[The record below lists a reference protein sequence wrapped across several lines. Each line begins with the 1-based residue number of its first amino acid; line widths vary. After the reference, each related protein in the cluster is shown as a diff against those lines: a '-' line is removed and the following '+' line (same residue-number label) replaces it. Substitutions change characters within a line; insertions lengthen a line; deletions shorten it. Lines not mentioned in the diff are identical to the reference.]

1 MNRFRQLLDGVSR
14 WIDSVAATIV
24 AWIGR
29 FSTLRTVQF
38 VEEGE
43 GVFRVQPRGA
53 PTPADGRVRIADGQ
67 LDRTLP
73 ADVQAALQGS
83 RAELVLQPSR
93 FLFRPLELPLK
104 AGEFLEGIVRA
115 QIDRLTPWSPADAV
129 FGWSK
134 PADAG
139 ADRIGIT
146 VAATA
151 KSLIAPYVQALSSLG
166 VESIAVSTA
175 GPDAAPIR
183 VLDQKAQGGID
194 VARVRRILIAV
205 LAVTGIAAVASVSV
219 ATILAENLGSRQE
232 AVARRIA
239 ERRALL
245 RTGDTLDGATAA
257 QRTLERRKHET
268 PSSVIVLE
276 TLSNI
281 LPDHTYVTELRIE
294 GDKLRVTGITRDAP
308 SLIRLMEQSPHFTRA
323 TFFAPTTRAPSDPG
337 ERFHIEARI
346 EAVYAARS

>member
-1 MNRFRQLLDGVSR
+1 VNRFRQLLDGVSR

-24 AWIGR
+24 AWIGH
-29 FSTLRTVQF
+29 FSAPRTVQF
-38 VEEGE
+38 VDEGE
-43 GVFRVQPRGA
+43 GVFRVQAKGVPHS
-53 PTPADGRVRIADGQ
+53 ADGRVRIADGR
-67 LDRTLP
+67 LDDALP
-73 ADVQAALQGS
+73 AGVQAALQGT
-83 RAELVLQPSR
+83 RAELVLQPNR
-93 FLFRPLELPLK
+93 FLFRPLELPRK

-139 ADRIGIT
+139 ADRIGLT
-146 VAATA
+146 VVATA
-151 KSLIAPYVQALSSLG
+151 KNLITPYVQALASLG

-175 GPDAAPIR
+175 GPDSAPVR
-183 VLDQKAQGGID
+183 VLDQKAHGGID

-205 LAVTGIAAVASVSV
+205 LAITGIATVATVSV

-245 RTGDTLDGATAA
+245 RSGDSVDGATAA
-257 QRTLERRKHET
+257 QRTLERRKHEAL
-268 PSSVIVLE
+268 SSVIVLE

-294 GDKLRVTGITRDAP
+294 GDKLRVTGVTRDAP

-323 TFFAPTTRAPSDPG
+323 TFFAPTTRAPGDPG

-346 EAVYAARS
+346 ESIALRS